1 MAYYPPESGLLGD
14 LPVNTPIVTKFQPS
28 FTHDPFIDHGRWQ
41 TDIVTPE
48 EVEQPTFNRND

>member
-1 MAYYPPESGLLGD
+1 MACDQPESGSLGD
-14 LPVNTPIVTKFQPS
+14 LPVNTTIVTKFPTS

-48 EVEQPTFNRND
+48 EVEWPTFNTND